1 LKPVNDARNNFDIDS
16 LRVASEHGDCDASVR
31 LGQLLLQRGGF
42 GSSEFDEAITR
53 LEQAAG
59 MDHTEAQLL
68 LANVLAQVHALPDAD
83 ARAAHW
89 YDAVAQKNHPEALAR
104 LGDMYLTGRG
114 VAADDAQA
122 LACIER
128 AARQCYPQ
136 LQCDLA
142 YMLDHGIGCNA
153 DPVAATSW
161 FLRALAQGSH
171 QAAFSLGLRYHCGRG
186 VGRDAAVA
194 QAMFE
199 CAAGGDFPDACVWR
213 DRLDEITSSNEKCD
227 AGLLAQ
233 RIRDQV
239 RSLPHQFAAAGIS
252 ELDSGESATR
262 KMTAVIERHWSA
274 LDDRRISLDPG
285 HRSARGNATGWPVI
299 AAPGLPQLEIWQ
311 PRVFRI
317 PHFLSEYERAHV
329 IALSAPRMA
338 AAADFSRDAAEF
350 EKDFFTGTAA
360 RLGAHMCDPV
370 IRNIERRIAD
380 AAMLPAR
387 HIEPLSVLR
396 YQDDDVYEAHVDYLT
411 PDRLEGAHG
420 GQRLVTFICYLRA
433 PREGGETEYL
443 NAEHAVAGEPG
454 LALLH
459 YNCLPDGQPDEM
471 SLHASRPVIA
481 GEKWLLRTAIHAQ
494 SLYEPIAAARDAT

>member
-1 LKPVNDARNNFDIDS
+1 MNDSRNDIDVET
-16 LRVASEHGDCDASVR
+16 LRGAAERGDCDASVR

-83 ARAAHW
+83 SRAAHW
-89 YDAVAQKNHPEALAR
+89 YEAVARKNHPQALAR

-114 VAADDAQA
+114 VAANDAQA
-122 LACIER
+122 FACVER

-171 QAAFSLGLRYHCGRG
+171 QAAFALGLRYHCGRG
-186 VGRDAAVA
+186 VGRDAAIA
-194 QAMFE
+194 QAFFE
-199 CAAGGDFPDACVWR
+199 CAAGGDFPDARLWR
-213 DRLDEITSSNEKCD
+213 DELDAVTSSDEKTG
-227 AGLLAQ
+227 AAQLAQ

-239 RSLPHQFAAAGIS
+239 RSLPREFAAAGIS
-252 ELDSGESATR
+252 ELDSGETATR

-274 LDDRRISLDPG
+274 LGDARISLDPG
-285 HRSARGNATGWPVI
+285 RRSADGNATGWPVI

-311 PRVFRI
+311 PRVFRM
-317 PHFLSEYERAHV
+317 PRFLSEYERAHV
-329 IALSAPRMA
+329 IALTAPRMA
-338 AAADFSRDAAEF
+338 AAAEFSRDAAEF

-360 RLGAHMCDPV
+360 RLGAHLCDPL
-370 IRNIERRIAD
+370 IRNIERRIAR

-396 YQDDDVYEAHVDYLT
+396 YRDDDVYEAHVDFLT
-411 PDRLEGAHG
+411 PERLEGAHG

-433 PREGGETEYL
+433 PQQGGETEYL
-443 NAEHAVAGEPG
+443 SAGHTVAGEPG

-471 SLHASRPVIA
+471 SLHASRPVIS

-494 SLYEPIAAARDAT
+494 NLYEPITAAE